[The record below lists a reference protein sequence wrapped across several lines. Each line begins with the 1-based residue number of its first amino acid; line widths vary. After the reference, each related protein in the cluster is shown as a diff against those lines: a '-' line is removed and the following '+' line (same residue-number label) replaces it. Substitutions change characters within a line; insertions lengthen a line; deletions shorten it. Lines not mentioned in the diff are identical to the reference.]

1 MEPMDTKQKIIE
13 LLGQNGIE
21 DSDRKEWEFL
31 LENSPAEL
39 ADDMLE
45 IFSAH
50 PQEIAWFNGVYKRK
64 KEAFAMMESDKGKA
78 QEALQQIFQ
87 EEKAKLEE
95 LSAKEK

>member
-1 MEPMDTKQKIIE
+1 MDTKQKIIE
-13 LLGQNGIE
+13 LLWQNGIG

-39 ADDMLE
+39 ADNMLE

-50 PQEIAWFNGVYKRK
+50 PEEISWFNDAYKRK
-64 KEAFAMMESDKGKA
+64 KGAFAMMESDKERA

-95 LSAKEK
+95 LAAKEK